1 MHLTAVLAMVL
12 VMAQPGSGSSG
23 RPGTTPGRIEGLKL
37 TDALVVIDDTKVP
50 AQAAGVLAELNVDE
64 GADVAAGTLLGKIDD
79 RDVQLAAKSA
89 SLDLE
94 IAKLQAASDANVLAA
109 AKTADVAKA
118 EYDKSAEINKQS
130 RGSISAFELA
140 RLLLTWERMVFQK
153 QIAELEKSVAEITSG
168 VKSAALEAA
177 QLEMDRRRI
186 DAPVDGVVAE
196 IVRYP
201 GEWVNP
207 GDEVLRMVRMDK
219 LRVKG
224 AVPAA
229 AYAPQQI
236 YNQPTVVEVQL
247 ANGRIEQFRGVISYV
262 SPIVEGDGKY
272 LVYCEVENRKDGNF
286 WVLQP
291 GTYAEMTISLGQ
303 ASRTAANVTR

>member
-1 MHLTAVLAMVL
+1 MALF
-12 VMAQPGSGSSG
+12 MAQPAGGSQRSA
-23 RPGTTPGRIEGLKL
+23 GTTPGQVEGLKL
-37 TDALVVIDDTKVP
+37 TNALVVIDDTKVP
-50 AQAAGVLAELNVDE
+50 AQSAGVLAELNVIE
-64 GADVAAGTLLGKIDD
+64 GADVATGTLLAKIDD
-79 RDVQLAAKSA
+79 RDAQLAAKSA
-89 SLDLE
+89 NLDLE

-109 AKTADVAKA
+109 AKTAGVAKA
-118 EYDKSAEINKQS
+118 EYEASEDANQRV
-130 RGSISAFELA
+130 RGSVSSFELA
-140 RLLLTWERMVFQK
+140 RLQLTWERMVFQK
-153 QIAELEKSVAEITSG
+153 EIAELEKEVAEITSG

-186 DAPVDGVVAE
+186 EAPVDGVVAE
-196 IVRYP
+196 IVRRP

-219 LRVKG
+219 LRVKA

-236 YNQPTVVEVQL
+236 YNQPTLVEVQL

-262 SPIVEGDGKY
+262 SPIVEQDRVY
-272 LVYCEVENRKDGNF
+272 LVYCEVENRKDGDF

-291 GTYAEMTISLGQ
+291 GTFANMTISLGQ
-303 ASRTAANVTR
+303 ASRTAANVSR